1 MSKKWSAGG
10 FKWVKDTCQ
19 FSRYFI
25 KNCNK
30 DNDRGYFLKVNPQYP
45 KKSHNLHNDLPIL
58 PGRIKAQ
65 KVGKLVG
72 NLHDDEEYAIHIKN
86 LNKH

>member
-30 DNDRGYFLKVNPQYP
+30 DNDRGYFLKVNPQYL
-45 KKSHNLHNDLPIL
+45 KKSHDLHNDLPIL

>member
-45 KKSHNLHNDLPIL
+45 KKSHDLHNDLPIL

-72 NLHDDEEYAIHIKN
+72 NLHDDEEYAIHIK
-86 LNKH
+86 KFK